1 MREKE
6 MGYQSRKRNFRS
18 RRERFEDTMRKTRLF
33 FLFLFLAILVYL
45 FMNRYEFWA
54 YLKTYLY

>member
-1 MREKE
+1 